1 MTNVNPEIPGGR
13 GGDRRLSVEAAQI
26 SALFNSFAAFA
37 TEALGASYFGLEE
50 SDYEYFPESR
60 ERRELVKTGNAIA
73 KYAKKNSIATV
84 CFLDRSARP
93 AYIALKECW
102 NALYPNEEAPSVRF
116 INPKGCISLEDVE
129 MGRYTPKWLQAE
141 DECKQGI
148 VEDIENI
155 RPEDKI
161 VKELQEKMRDN
172 PNKNNSVLVFDTC
185 LHTGITMGTVV
196 DKLLRAGVTNL
207 HTGAITSWDYDGDLP
222 IDLFVMNRTPARG
235 CYPFEADEMTHK
247 TYGSVTSS
255 ANDDPVSRYDSMDLR
270 AEIRRAVRE
279 ELHV

>member
-13 GGDRRLSVEAAQI
+13 GDVRRLSVEASRI
-26 SALFNSFAAFA
+26 SAVFDAFA
-37 TEALGASYFGLEE
+37 TFATAVGATDYFGIEE
-50 SDYEYFPESR
+50 SGYEVFQDGR

-73 KYAKKNSIATV
+73 KYAKKNDIRTV

-93 AYIALKECW
+93 TYIALKECW

-129 MGRYTPKWLQAE
+129 SGRYTPKWLVEE
-141 DECKQGI
+141 DEYKQGM
-148 VEDIENI
+148 VEDIDNI
-155 RPEDKI
+155 RPEDEI
-161 VKELQEKMRDN
+161 VKELQEKIQDN
-172 PNKNNSVLVFDTC
+172 PNKNNPVLVFDTC

-196 DKLLRAGVTNL
+196 DKLLRAGVTDL
-207 HTGAITSWDYDGDLP
+207 HTGAVTSWDYEGDLP
-222 IDLFVMNRTPARG
+222 IDLFVMSRTPARG
-235 CYPFEADEMTHK
+235 CYPFGADEITYK

-270 AEIRRAVRE
+270 AEIRRAIRE